1 MKPHLLFKCS
11 LPGIQI
17 RFPHRPLYQERKNI
31 LLFLEVSFQIGKW
44 KQQKN
49 MDFVRKPAGTD
60 TLICL
65 CCDFEKEVA
74 MLTSANRKIFIVILC
89 VKFWK
94 NQAYIKRYFLFYL
107 FLQKKYNI
115 TFQSQG

>member
-17 RFPHRPLYQERKNI
+17 RSPHRPLYQERKNI
-31 LLFLEVSFQIGKW
+31 LLCLKISYQIGNENNN
-44 KQQKN
+44 KQQN
-49 MDFVRKPAGTD
+49 MDFDRKPAGTE

-74 MLTSANRKIFIVILC
+74 MLISANRKIFIVILC
-89 VKFWK
+89 VK
-94 NQAYIKRYFLFYL
+94 I
-107 FLQKKYNI
+107 
-115 TFQSQG
+115 

>member
-17 RFPHRPLYQERKNI
+17 RSPHRPLYQERKNI
-31 LLFLEVSFQIGKW
+31 LLCLEIFIPNWEMKTTT
-44 KQQKN
+44 KN
-49 MDFVRKPAGTD
+49 MDFDRKPAGTD

-74 MLTSANRKIFIVILC
+74 MLISANRKTFIVILC
-89 VKFWK
+89 VRF
-94 NQAYIKRYFLFYL
+94 
-107 FLQKKYNI
+107 
-115 TFQSQG
+115 